1 MLCPICSQA
10 FQGDQPAFEF
20 HVNHCLDD
28 TPSRSSS
35 SKLSDSNDTCPSCF
49 ATWRDLSLPEHERE
63 SHILAC
69 LMVNESQET
78 PFAKSKTEPGNSCPI
93 CRKEFKESE
102 NLFLHV
108 ERCLSQAR
116 EGENQQWADS
126 GLDEGE
132 MDIGFDLYTTENGT
146 KGKAPVQG
154 VAGLFPIISALL
166 EKSNSSSTHHGASAV
181 LCSTW
186 TLHTSVK
193 FGEYGWGFSCGYLVS

>member
-1 MLCPICSQA
+1 
-10 FQGDQPAFEF
+10 
-20 HVNHCLDD
+20 
-28 TPSRSSS
+28 
-35 SKLSDSNDTCPSCF
+35 
-49 ATWRDLSLPEHERE
+49 
-63 SHILAC
+63 
-69 LMVNESQET
+69 MVNESQET

-93 CRKEFKESE
+93 CRKEFQETE

-166 EKSNSSSTHHGASAV
+166 EKSNS
-181 LCSTW
+181 
-186 TLHTSVK
+186 
-193 FGEYGWGFSCGYLVS
+193 